1 MTSIDL
7 IMNVGD
13 AYVHSPYIAG
23 VIVLGVLREGKG
35 QIYTGAAPG
44 AGTREFYHDWPAGR
58 INFGSIASNPE
69 WVQVLYKS

>member
-7 IMNVGD
+7 IMNDGD
-13 AYVHSPYIAG
+13 AYVQSPFIAN
-23 VIVLGVLREGKG
+23 VIILGVLRSGKG
-35 QIYTGAAPG
+35 QTYSAVAPG

-58 INFGSIASNPE
+58 IDFGSIATGQE